1 MKFLRLFTKGFFLT
15 VNFGVVLLFLVA
27 CLAPYLS
34 PSYFWPISFITLGF
48 PFLLLLLVL
57 FFICWLVFDYRYA
70 LLPLIALLLGWK
82 SISSFIAFNMPATD
96 KQVVNNP
103 DNLNV
108 MSYNVSQFG
117 LYREKDSK
125 YTRQAMFAL
134 IKKQQ
139 LDIACFQDFYTS
151 EKKNDFNNR
160 EDISREMQLPYRYFS
175 SDFNRDGMQHWGSI
189 IFSRYPIIAADKVK
203 MSAGPKSESL
213 IYADIVRN
221 GDTIRIINM
230 HLESYR
236 FNQKD
241 YYSIEKIKKQE
252 DTGLVATKGIV
263 QKMRDAYIRR
273 SQQADI
279 VGDFI
284 KQSPYPVIVCGD
296 FNDTPASYT
305 YFTIK
310 GQLQDAF
317 LKKGSGIGRTFGG
330 LAPTLRIDYIFVEPG
345 FRVNSFRKINSDLS
359 DHYPVM
365 VNLSTSG
372 SAKAQV
378 EVSK

>member
-1 MKFLRLFTKGFFLT
+1 MT

-330 LAPTLRIDYIFVEPG
+330 LAPTLRIDYIFVDPG